1 MHLARTICPQT
12 QTRLR
17 VYVTPDPPWARDY
30 TRKRFSILFFYQYT
44 DNIFNFARMNH
55 QMRNLML
62 SLILQSTR

>member
-30 TRKRFSILFFYQYT
+30 TRKRFSILFFI
-44 DNIFNFARMNH
+44 NIQTTF
-55 QMRNLML
+55 
-62 SLILQSTR
+62 LILLE